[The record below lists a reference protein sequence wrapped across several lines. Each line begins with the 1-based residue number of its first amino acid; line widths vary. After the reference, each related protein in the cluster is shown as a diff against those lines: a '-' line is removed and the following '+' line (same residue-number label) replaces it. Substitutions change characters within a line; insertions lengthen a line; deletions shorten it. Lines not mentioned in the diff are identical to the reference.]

1 MVRGKS
7 RQEPQPYLIGY
18 ARVSTQDQSLDLQ
31 LDALRAAGVLED
43 NLHVDKASG
52 AKRNRPGLNL
62 ALKDGREGDTFVVW
76 KLDRL
81 TRSVADLYEI
91 MAYLDGK
98 GVGFRSLTESIDTTT
113 PGGRL
118 ILGVLAVI
126 AQFER
131 ELTAQRTAA
140 GIKAMLARDK
150 RKKWGRKALLT
161 PAKIAQAGR
170 MLNRGMSGPQVAK
183 HFGVSTPTVYQH
195 WKYAGEG
202 KFIRKKPKK

>member
-1 MVRGKS
+1 
-7 RQEPQPYLIGY
+7 
-18 ARVSTQDQSLDLQ
+18 LQ

-52 AKRNRPGLNL
+52 AKRNRPGLSL

-91 MAYLDGK
+91 MAFLDAK
-98 GVGFRSLTESIDTTT
+98 KVGFRSLTESIDTTT

-140 GIKAMLARDK
+140 GIKAMLARDRK
-150 RKKWGRKALLT
+150 KKWGRKPLLT
-161 PAKIAQAGR
+161 PAKIERAGR
-170 MLNRGMSGPQVAK
+170 MLNSGKSGPEVAK
-183 HFGVSTPTVYQH
+183 HFGVSTPTIYQH

-202 KFIRKKPKK
+202 KFIRKPLPKKPKK